1 MFKKGKRH
9 AGPVSIPMETDSS
22 EPNPNM
28 NRSSS
33 NLMNNASNK
42 NSFWHRAGMVA
53 GVTVLSGSLLAFT
66 PAMKGKNT
74 PLHLSVTDTPAVENA
89 KMFPSL
95 SPVVKKVAPSV
106 VKISVSS
113 QAKASPA
120 GMPQGMPDLRQFFG
134 PGFESGGGA
143 RQLRQPKQQGVGSGV
158 IVTSDG
164 YVLTNNHVVEN
175 ADEIKV
181 SLNDGRDF
189 TGKVIGRDPKTD
201 VAVVK
206 IEANGLPAVTFADSD
221 KIEVGDMVLAIGNPF
236 GIGQTVTTGI
246 VSAKGRATMG
256 LDYEDFIQTDAAIN
270 PGNSGGALVD
280 IDGRLVGMN
289 TAILS
294 RSGGNQGIGFAVPT
308 NLARWVMESLVNNG
322 SVERGFLGVNIQDLT
337 PELAKEFKLE
347 QSKGALVAEVTP
359 GSPAEK
365 AGVKSGDLITAFNG
379 KEVADSRHLKLQVGS
394 TLPNSSVPVNVLRD
408 GSTTTLTVKVEALPG
423 DKLADNANT
432 ETNAE
437 DSLHGVAVTDL
448 DSNTRNQLKVPAKI
462 NGAVVSQVEEDS
474 AAYEAGIREGDVITE
489 INHQSIKNAEQAVAE
504 CAKPSGKRTLVKVW
518 SHGGSRYV
526 VVDQSKVG

>member
-1 MFKKGKRH
+1 
-9 AGPVSIPMETDSS
+9 
-22 EPNPNM
+22 
-28 NRSSS
+28 
-33 NLMNNASNK
+33 MNNASNT
-42 NSFWHRAGMVA
+42 NSFWHRAGMIA

-66 PAMKGKNT
+66 PAMKGKNA
-74 PLHLSVTDTPAVENA
+74 PLNLSVTDTPAVQNA

-95 SPVVKKVAPSV
+95 SPVVKKVATSV

-120 GMPQGMPDLRQFFG
+120 GMPPGMPDLRQFFG
-134 PGFESGGGA
+134 GGDGGFDFRGGQGQ

-164 YVLTNNHVVEN
+164 YVLTNNHVVDG

-206 IEANGLPAVTFADSD
+206 IEGTGLPAVTFADSD

-308 NLARWVMESLVNNG
+308 NLARWVMESLVSNG

-337 PELAKEFKLE
+337 PELAKEFKLD
-347 QSKGALVAEVTP
+347 QAKGALVAEVTP

-379 KEVADSRHLKLQVGS
+379 KEVADSRHLKLHVGA
-394 TLPNSSVPVNVLRD
+394 TLPNSSVPLKVLRD
-408 GSTTTLTVKVEALPG
+408 GQSTTLTVKVEALPG
-423 DKLADNANT
+423 DKLADNSNT
-432 ETNAE
+432 ETSGE

-448 DSNTRNQLKVPAKI
+448 DSATRSQLRVPAKI
-462 NGAVVSQVEEDS
+462 NGALVSQVEEDS

-504 CAKPSGKRTLVKVW
+504 CAKPSSKRTLVKIW
-518 SHGGSRYV
+518 TKGSSRYV